1 MGRTTAQ
8 QAEWAESHLLF
19 NIMEVYFCHGIK
31 KVIVTFFSPFR
42 VILSE
47 FWLFSSFSETN
58 RNYETLTQNCEFIT
72 CNSERKKSVF
82 QDVNL

>member
-31 KVIVTFFSPFR
+31 KVIVTFFLTISSNLVRILTFFPPFQKQIGIMR
-42 VILSE
+42 
-47 FWLFSSFSETN
+47 
-58 RNYETLTQNCEFIT
+58 R
-72 CNSERKKSVF
+72 
-82 QDVNL
+82 